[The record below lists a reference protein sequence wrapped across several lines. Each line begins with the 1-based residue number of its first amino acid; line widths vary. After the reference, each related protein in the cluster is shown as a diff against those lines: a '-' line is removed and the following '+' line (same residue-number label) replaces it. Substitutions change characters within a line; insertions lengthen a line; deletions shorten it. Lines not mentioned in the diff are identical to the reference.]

1 MTRKILMT
9 PMSKTLVIMV
19 IIVHM
24 MFFILEAIFWMQ
36 PRVHDILL
44 YFLDNPV
51 SIDYSLQALTLQ
63 KLFINQGFYNLFLA
77 LSGIAGF
84 WFVKKEKYST
94 GYSLILFLCFAATGA
109 GLVLALTTKAYI
121 LAILQ
126 AVPAALAFIKI
137 HPLFKIS
144 TDDQIKK

>member
-19 IIVHM
+19 LIVHL

-36 PRVHDILL
+36 PYVHDILL

-51 SIDYSLQALTLQ
+51 VVDYPVQALTLQ

-77 LSGIAGF
+77 AAGITGL
-84 WFVKKEKYST
+84 WFVKKEKYAS
-94 GYSLILFLCFAATGA
+94 GYSLILFLCCAGAGA
-109 GLVLALTTKAYI
+109 GLVLAITTKAYI
-121 LAILQ
+121 LAFLQ
-126 AVPAALAFIKI
+126 AVPAAFAFIKI
-137 HPLFKIS
+137 YPLFKIS
-144 TDDQIKK
+144 NDQSKK